1 MNSLELLYKKK
12 NAKNKIFFF
21 SKISSTAK
29 RKTIKIYKK
38 GGYKVC

>member
-12 NAKNKIFFF
+12 MLRIRFFF